1 MKKKIYNYKFPSIK
15 KILSNLFYIMI
26 AFFLCSITV
35 IISNNLY
42 KLLFLI

>member
-15 KILSNLFYIMI
+15 KVLSNLFYILL

-35 IISNNLY
+35 IISNNLINY
-42 KLLFLI
+42 YF